1 MFGNLF
7 ASLKADNNN
16 EPENVKREF
25 SRRDQDHCIVMID
38 GQAFPVQNWS
48 MGGTL
53 IHADERMFGVDDEF
67 GVTMKFKVGEDVR
80 DITQLARVVR
90 KSRGKIAFQ
99 FAPLNGKSRTD
110 FQHVLNDCISSQFA
124 DSQSA

>member
-16 EPENVKREF
+16 EPENVQRQYTRRE
-25 SRRDQDHCIVMID
+25 QDHCIAMIE
-38 GQAFPVQNWS
+38 GKAFPVQNWS

-53 IHADERMFGVDDEF
+53 IHADERVFGVSDEV
-67 GVTMKFKVGEDVR
+67 GVTMKFKVGDDVR
-80 DITQLARVVR
+80 DVTQLARVIR
-90 KSRGKIAFQ
+90 KSRGKIALQ
-99 FAPLNGKSRTD
+99 FAPLSGKSRTD

-124 DSQSA
+124 DSQNA